1 MKIENIEISK
11 LKPYEKNAKAHPKSQ
26 VEAIARS
33 IKAFGFNQPVV
44 VSAKNEV
51 IVGGKAKLL

>member
-26 VEAIARS
+26 VEAIDRIIARWELFT
-33 IKAFGFNQPVV
+33 K
-44 VSAKNEV
+44 K
-51 IVGGKAKLL
+51 KAKKL